1 MNVRVIG
8 TPREVEQVTDVLR
21 GHYEVSDDPTV
32 YAARRDPGKVR
43 VYLDLRPLG
52 GRP

>member
-8 TPREVEQVTDVLR
+8 TPREVEQVQSILAEYYQLPA
-21 GHYEVSDDPTV
+21 GPKV
-32 YAARRDPGKVR
+32 YAARGQAGCVR

-52 GRP
+52 STP